1 MKTILFISFLCLTK
15 LTFSYQIDEYQKYK
29 QKYKDELA
37 VVLNHKQTIN
47 SSINKKTGQLDLY
60 KTDYEEILYLT
71 SSANYYTSRYIT
83 LSDYFQDIIDVEVV
97 IYNAKGKKIKLKAED
112 FATVDATP
120 SSWVFHDDDKEIV
133 FDLKDLGEGYRTI
146 ITYTKKLKK
155 PEFFG
160 RFILMTNYPMETSE
174 FIVNYPNEVK
184 MAFSEMN
191 LDKYQFKKS
200 ITNLKEINSI
210 QWIGKNIPPFK
221 REDNTLDIR
230 YYLPQVL
237 CRIES
242 FQSNGKTQNVMSNAD
257 DLHRY
262 FQDFL
267 LSKEDEKNRGEIN
280 RTIREITKG
289 METDLEKID
298 TVFKWVQTNIKYIAF
313 EDGENGFVPRACTK
327 VMKDRYGDCKDMGNL
342 LVEMLTY
349 AKVKNAHVAWV
360 GTRDIPYLMSEY
372 PSPLTCNHVICVV
385 DKPGGGYY
393 YLDATSSEVSYLIPP
408 SNIQNKE
415 MLVHYGDDK
424 YKLVKI
430 APVDAKTNT
439 YYSVMKLNFSEQDS
453 LYGSGKDT
461 YMGYQRLRRSYK
473 LKNYD
478 NEELEDYIKNIT
490 LDGFTR
496 FTLKDYSIENL
507 SDNNKP
513 LHINYEFS
521 VKNPIIKKDN
531 DLILNLDL
539 LDINATY
546 YYKEKNQQTI
556 EVKYHKDK
564 TYEYQFEIPKEY
576 TIKYLPPNVN
586 YKNDL
591 FNYEA
596 IFKYENGILSVVKHF
611 TIKLLEI
618 PPSLFEEWNKFAD
631 AFTVASQQNVILTK
645 KN

>member
-1 MKTILFISFLCLTK
+1 MKTIFFIGFLCLTK

-29 QKYKDELA
+29 EKYKNELA
-37 VVLNHKQTIN
+37 VILNHKQTIN
-47 SSINKKTGQLDLY
+47 SSVNSKTGQLDLY
-60 KTDYEEILYLT
+60 KTNYEEVLYLT
-71 SSANYYTSRYIT
+71 KSANYYTTRYIS
-83 LSDYFQDIIDVEVV
+83 LSDYFQDIVKIEVI
-97 IYNAKGKKIKLKAED
+97 IYTPKGKKIKLKPEE
-112 FATVDATP
+112 FTTVDATP

-133 FDLKDLGEGYRTI
+133 FDLKDLGEGYRTVI
-146 ITYTKKLKK
+146 AYTKKLKK

-160 RFILMTNYPMETSE
+160 KLILMNNYPTENTE
-174 FIVNYPNEVK
+174 VIINYPKAVK
-184 MAFSEMN
+184 MVFSEMN
-191 LDKYQFKKS
+191 LDRYQFKK
-200 ITNLKEINSI
+200 TEINI
-210 QWIGKNIPPFK
+210 KDTYTTKWVGKDIPAFK
-221 REDNTLDIR
+221 KEDRALNTL
-230 YYLPQVL
+230 YFLPQVL

-242 FQSNGKTQNVMSNAD
+242 YDSKGKTKKLMSSVD
-257 DLHRY
+257 DLHQY

-267 LSKEDEKNRGEIN
+267 LAKEDEKNRGEIN

-313 EDGENGFVPRACTK
+313 EDGKNGFVPRSCTK

-385 DKPGGGYY
+385 DKPDGGYY
-393 YLDATSSEVSYLIPP
+393 YLDATSSEVSYFIPP
-408 SNIQNKE
+408 SNIQGKE
-415 MLVHYGDDK
+415 MLVHYGEDK

-430 APVDAKTNT
+430 DAVDAKTNT
-439 YYSVMKLNFSEQDS
+439 FYSVMKLNFSENDS
-453 LYGSGKDT
+453 LYGTGKDT
-461 YMGYQRLRRSYK
+461 YMGYQRLKRSYK
-473 LKNYD
+473 LKNFD
-478 NEELEDYIKNIT
+478 NEELEDYVKNIT
-490 LDGFTR
+490 VDGFTR
-496 FTLKDYSIENL
+496 FTLKDFSIDNL
-507 SDNNKP
+507 SDNTKP

-521 VKNPIIKKDN
+521 MKNPIIKKDN

-539 LDINATY
+539 LDINASY

-556 EVKYHKDK
+556 MVKYHKDK

-576 TIKYLPPNVN
+576 TVKYLPSNIT

-596 IFKYENGILSVVKHF
+596 IFKYENNVLSVVKHF

-618 PPSLFEEWNKFAD
+618 PPSLFEEWNKLAD
-631 AFTVASQQNVILTK
+631 AFTKASQQNVILTK